1 MAKEVKKPRK
11 PATKKATK
19 EKKVKEETVQV
30 ESKVT
35 LGEENELELVNLK
48 PEETNP
54 VIQED
59 LEIEMFGDGESGG
72 NETDPEMHEDEKDND
87 LEKAEEE
94 NQLKP
99 QEIIEEFTKAT
110 KKLDSIM
117 ISENPEEVLKKEL
130 EKANEV
136 AEQLKKQIKEQESNY
151 YNPGKTWNGV
161 SDGWYDY

>member
-19 EKKVKEETVQV
+19 EKKVKEETVHV

-54 VIQED
+54 VNQED
-59 LEIEMFGDGESGG
+59 LEVEMFSDDDDA
-72 NETDPEMHEDEKDND
+72 TDTEMLEGKKDNEDEKVED
-87 LEKAEEE
+87 E
-94 NQLKP
+94 NVLKP
-99 QEIIEEFTKAT
+99 QEVIEEFTEAT
-110 KKLDSIM
+110 KKLDNIM
-117 ISENPEEVLKKEL
+117 ISKNPEEVLKKEL

-136 AEQLKKQIKEQESNY
+136 AEQLKKQIKEQELNY
-151 YNPGKTWNGV
+151 YNPNKTWNGV
-161 SDGWYDY
+161 TDGWYDY